1 MTESNSMAC
10 SLVLS
15 NLLCRVKAITIS
27 KKKKHFKLAESD
39 YGSGY

>member
-27 KKKKHFKLAESD
+27 KKKHFKLAESD